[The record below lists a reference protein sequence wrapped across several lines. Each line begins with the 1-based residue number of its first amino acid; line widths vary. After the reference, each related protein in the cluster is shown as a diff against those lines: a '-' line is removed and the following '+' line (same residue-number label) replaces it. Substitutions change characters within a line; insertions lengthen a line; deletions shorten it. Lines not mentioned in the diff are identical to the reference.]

1 MLTMS
6 DDPDSTLLFQAD
18 CLKDRK
24 WWCFLLSSIFTFLAG
39 IFIVLIWRAFSFL
52 CCRNRDPSEYQ
63 KQQEKDKLLAQQGQ
77 PPGQPKPKNL
87 MEGNFVTEAKDW
99 AGELISGQTTTGR
112 ILVSECTCV
121 PSGAAPPGGAP
132 WAVSARSPWSPGR
145 GGAALVLCVYPQ
157 YLICYIC
164 VVCIYLSRMWSQVC
178 GGG

>member
-6 DDPDSTLLFQAD
+6 DDKANLLLQED

-77 PPGQPKPKNL
+77 GQPPGQPKPKNL

-112 ILVSECTCV
+112 ILVS
-121 PSGAAPPGGAP
+121 GLLL
-132 WAVSARSPWSPGR
+132 SPR
-145 GGAALVLCVYPQ
+145 VLR
-157 YLICYIC
+157 
-164 VVCIYLSRMWSQVC
+164 VCILSLGAMPSCRVFFSFPSYSSTAFSCSFSSSCYFFTLLAQTSDSGMWFWLS
-178 GGG
+178 

>member
-1 MLTMS
+1 MS
-6 DDPDSTLLFQAD
+6 DDPYPTKFLQAD

-112 ILVSECTCV
+112 ILVSGSPCCLCLPDAT
-121 PSGAAPPGGAP
+121 GALCG
-132 WAVSARSPWSPGR
+132 
-145 GGAALVLCVYPQ
+145 ALVLELPPLCRP
-157 YLICYIC
+157 L
-164 VVCIYLSRMWSQVC
+164 
-178 GGG
+178 

>member
-6 DDPDSTLLFQAD
+6 DDPGSTHLLQAD

-63 KQQEKDKLLAQQGQ
+63 KQQEKDKLLAQQGLTAV
-77 PPGQPKPKNL
+77 GQPKPKNL

-112 ILVSECTCV
+112 ILVSGWGCFKEVCFTAFPPRAKALPPNR
-121 PSGAAPPGGAP
+121 PSAAVWHCPLSFQFS
-132 WAVSARSPWSPGR
+132 VSR
-145 GGAALVLCVYPQ
+145 GCFG
-157 YLICYIC
+157 
-164 VVCIYLSRMWSQVC
+164 
-178 GGG
+178 

>member
-1 MLTMS
+1 M
-6 DDPDSTLLFQAD
+6 
-18 CLKDRK
+18 
-24 WWCFLLSSIFTFLAG
+24 LSSIFTFLAG

-112 ILVSECTCV
+112 ILVSDCGYV
-121 PSGAAPPGGAP
+121 LWLFLSHVAAASSGGILTVYRAVFLSLVHVAP
-132 WAVSARSPWSPGR
+132 AVLGLLWEYG
-145 GGAALVLCVYPQ
+145 Q
-157 YLICYIC
+157 YG
-164 VVCIYLSRMWSQVC
+164 LSLRK
-178 GGG
+178 

>member
-1 MLTMS
+1 MTDES
-6 DDPDSTLLFQAD
+6 DSAQLEEE

-52 CCRNRDPSEYQ
+52 CCRNKDPSEFQ
-63 KQQEKDKLLAQQGQ
+63 KQQEKEKLLAQQGL

-112 ILVSECTCV
+112 ILHRYRNNMSTKNIHTC
-121 PSGAAPPGGAP
+121 
-132 WAVSARSPWSPGR
+132 
-145 GGAALVLCVYPQ
+145 L
-157 YLICYIC
+157 
-164 VVCIYLSRMWSQVC
+164 
-178 GGG
+178 

>member
-1 MLTMS
+1 MS
-6 DDPDSTLLFQAD
+6 DDPGPTQLSDEE
-18 CLKDRK
+18 CLKVRK

-52 CCRNRDPSEYQ
+52 CCRNRDPSEYE

-112 ILVSECTCV
+112 ILVSIFLFFVFHFWGNMEGGRRHIVDSCHVAWLIGSMALPLYLTLVKTCLHTKG
-121 PSGAAPPGGAP
+121 SN
-132 WAVSARSPWSPGR
+132 
-145 GGAALVLCVYPQ
+145 Y
-157 YLICYIC
+157 
-164 VVCIYLSRMWSQVC
+164 CIMCQ
-178 GGG
+178 